1 MKVKRMISSRKI
13 SFFAAA
19 LLLGTVAS
27 ASEYHLGAI
36 SVEAQQ
42 ESEIIEESIVKQ
54 SSELAKE
61 AKGETLGDY
70 LENEQFVDSASYGPA
85 VGRPVVKGMDGYR
98 VGITNGNINLN
109 DLSAMSQ
116 DHAVGVMPRAT
127 QKIEFI
133 KGPASLLYGSY
144 SGGVIRVFGEEH
156 KKSLLED
163 GIRAEST
170 LSYGSNGAGKIGTV
184 TVKVAGYDFSAFISS
199 AYHEADSYEDG
210 DGNLI
215 KDSDTLSEQTHGV
228 IGYRVNEKNIFK
240 IYYDTLKKDYGIPND
255 TDESTTIDM
264 QQERYGVVWHT
275 KDIFGFFNSM
285 QSEVAYSEYLH
296 YEYEGSEADGLFGQN
311 QFNLS
316 NSFGVDFDSWHIDG
330 NFEYMNSKL
339 EVCHEHGKCDI
350 FRVASRASN
359 VVDGAKMIET
369 THDSDNPE
377 GLPFSHGN
385 PMPDTDESIFKGGV
399 AIHNYLS
406 DTNELTFS
414 LRGDIRTLT
423 PDSKNIQ
430 QEWLVP
436 VSIDPNYYDAI
447 NDSAVS
453 ASMGWYSFLSDSVTM
468 QTSLS
473 YIERLPSATELFW
486 NGFHHATN
494 TYIMGDRYLENEES
508 LNFDFDLMWSQDAF
522 TTQASFFYY
531 DFSNYIYQTE
541 LIGNNDIPIN
551 VNDISGIGHDAGA
564 WAIEGMGAVVYGGA
578 LKESYKKDIG
588 AHKTQTS
595 VAFEAVRGELKNG
608 SNIPRMP
615 PFSVNSTFKYSYFDF
630 SSTLGYKYVDESR
643 FEATN
648 ESKTPAYG
656 WLSAYLEYAYK
667 TRFVEG
673 ILFFKGENLTNTQ
686 AYNHLSFL
694 KDTAPLSG
702 RQLTAGLEMK
712 F

>member
-1 MKVKRMISSRKI
+1 MRVNSRKI

-19 LLLGTVAS
+19 LLLETVVSANEYNLGT
-27 ASEYHLGAI
+27 I
-36 SVEAQQ
+36 NVETQQ
-42 ESEIIEESIVKQ
+42 ESEIIEESVVKE
-54 SSELAKE
+54 SKELAKE

-70 LENEQFVDSASYGPA
+70 LEKEQFIDSASYGPA

-156 KKSLLED
+156 KKSLLKD
-163 GIRAEST
+163 GLRADST
-170 LSYGSNGAGKIGTV
+170 LSYGSNGAGKIGTA
-184 TVKVAGYDFSAFISS
+184 TLEAAGNDFSAFITT
-199 AYHEADSYEDG
+199 AYHEADSYTDG
-210 DGNLI
+210 EGNLI
-215 KDSDTLSEQTHGV
+215 QDSNTLSEQTHSV
-228 IGYRVNEKNIFK
+228 LGYRLNDNNIFK
-240 IYYDTLKKDYGIPND
+240 IYYDTLNKDYGIPNN

-264 QQERYGVVWHT
+264 EQERYGLVWHA
-275 KDIFGFFNSM
+275 KDVFGFLKYM

-316 NSFGVDFDSWHIDG
+316 NTFGLDLDSWHIDG
-330 NFEYMNSKL
+330 NLEYMNSEL
-339 EVCHEHGKCDI
+339 QVCHEHGKCDM

-359 VVDGAKMIET
+359 IVDGSRMIAT
-369 THDSDNPE
+369 TQDSDNPN

-385 PMPDTDESIFKGGV
+385 PMPDTDESLFKGGL
-399 AIHNYLS
+399 AFHNYLN
-406 DTNELTFS
+406 DTNELTLS
-414 LRGDIRTLT
+414 VRGDIRTLT
-423 PDSKNIQ
+423 PNSQNIQ
-430 QEWLVP
+430 QEWLMP

-447 NDSAVS
+447 NDLAVS
-453 ASMGWYSFLSDSVTM
+453 SSLGWYSFLGDDVTM

-473 YIERLPSATELFW
+473 YIQRLPSATELFW

-494 TYIMGDRYLENEES
+494 TYVMGDRYLNNEES
-508 LNFDFDLMWSQDAF
+508 FNFDFDLMWSFNEF
-522 TTQASFFYY
+522 TTEASLFYY
-531 DFSNYIYQTE
+531 NFSNYIYQTQ
-541 LIGNNDIPIN
+541 LIGNNNQPIN
-551 VNDISGIGHDAGA
+551 VYNISGIGHDAYAWGITSAGA
-564 WAIEGMGAVVYGGA
+564 IVYGSA

-595 VAFEAVRGELKNG
+595 VAFEAIRGELKDG

-615 PFSVNSTFKYSYFDF
+615 PFSVNTTFKYSYHDF

-643 FEATN
+643 FEALN
-648 ESKTPAYG
+648 ETKTPAYG
-656 WLSAYLEYAYK
+656 WLSAYLEYALKSRYIQ
-667 TRFVEG
+667 G
-673 ILFFKGENLTNTQ
+673 IIFIKGDNLTNSQ

-694 KDTAPLSG
+694 KDTAPLAG
-702 RQLTAGLEMK
+702 RQVSVGLTVN